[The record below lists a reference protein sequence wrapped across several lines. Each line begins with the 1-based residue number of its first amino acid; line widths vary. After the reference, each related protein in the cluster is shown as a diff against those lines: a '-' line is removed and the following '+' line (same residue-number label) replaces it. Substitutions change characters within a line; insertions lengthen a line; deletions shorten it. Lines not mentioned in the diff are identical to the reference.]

1 MLGCTLCCATEITML
16 TVERRCPLNC
26 DDKITSHSRPVSG
39 HKGRVRMDILIK
51 ILEVIDTPGGREEAI
66 KLITQQDSSRT

>member
-1 MLGCTLCCATEITML
+1 
-16 TVERRCPLNC
+16 
-26 DDKITSHSRPVSG
+26 
-39 HKGRVRMDILIK
+39 MDILIK